1 MNLSTLTNG
10 TSDRLYP
17 KLQNPQSDHEVPA
30 FVSDESVWRALC
42 ADADAAV
49 TVCDRDGKIH
59 FANELSNRF
68 FRWQQTVRQGRD
80 PGAANTARN
89 TVKDAAST
97 SAIDERLRLFTRVC
111 DTGRGVA
118 YESLV
123 QGIRQFVTVRP
134 VQGSN
139 GQTFA
144 LIIARRMHAWE
155 RAELLADE
163 TLDVVELETHDPGIL
178 ATLSPRELDVLIL
191 LGGGMTHAEI
201 AERLDLSVRTI
212 ERHRDRLG
220 QKLRAGNRVD
230 LARFAIRAGLAELP
244 DAAQGFYLDEHPR
257 DPLDLPAPLRK
268 MARRRVRVS
277 DTVTEPDRRR
287 RKPSD
292 EA

>member
-1 MNLSTLTNG
+1 MNLSTLAHA
-10 TSDRLYP
+10 TSDRLFP
-17 KLQNPQSDHEVPA
+17 KLQNPQSDLEIPG

-49 TVCDRDGKIH
+49 TICDREGKIH

-68 FRWQQTVRQGRD
+68 FRWQQTVKLGRD

-89 TVKDAAST
+89 TVKDAASAA
-97 SAIDERLRLFTRVC
+97 AIDERLRLFARVC
-111 DTGRGVA
+111 DTRRGVA

-134 VQGSN
+134 VPGAG

-144 LIIARRMHAWE
+144 MILARRMHSWE

-191 LGGGMTHAEI
+191 LGSGMTHAEI
-201 AERLDLSVRTI
+201 AERLGLSIRTI

-244 DAAQGFYLDEHPR
+244 DPAQDFYLQEHPK
-257 DPLDLPAPLRK
+257 DPLDLSAPLRK
-268 MARRRVRVS
+268 MARRRVRAS
-277 DTVTEPDRRR
+277 DMQSAPDLR
-287 RKPSD
+287 RKKPASD
-292 EA
+292 K

>member
-1 MNLSTLTNG
+1 MTLSTFTHAPK
-10 TSDRLYP
+10 DRLP
-17 KLQNPQSDHEVPA
+17 PRLQHPHEDHDIPP

-42 ADADAAV
+42 ADSDSAV
-49 TVCDRDGKIH
+49 TVCNREGKIQ

-80 PGAANTARN
+80 PGPANTARN
-89 TVKDAAST
+89 TVKDAASAN
-97 SAIDERLRLFTRVC
+97 AIDERLRLFTRVC

-134 VQGSN
+134 VSAGN

-155 RAELLADE
+155 RAELLADD

-191 LGGGMTHAEI
+191 LGGGLTHAEI
-201 AERLDLSVRTI
+201 AERLGLSVRTI

-244 DAAQGFYLDEHPR
+244 DIAQGFYLEEHPK
-257 DPLDLPAPLRK
+257 DPLDLPPSLRK
-268 MARRRVRVS
+268 MARRRIRAT
-277 DTVTEPDRRR
+277 DMQNEPDLRR
-287 RKPSD
+287 RKPASD
-292 EA
+292 E

>member
-1 MNLSTLTNG
+1 MNLSTLTRA
-10 TSDRLYP
+10 TSDRLFP
-17 KLQNPQSDHEVPA
+17 TLQNPQTDRELPE

-42 ADADAAV
+42 SDSDAAV
-49 TVCDRDGKIH
+49 TVCDREGRIH

-68 FRWQQTVRQGRD
+68 FRWQQTVKLGRD

-89 TVKDAAST
+89 TVKDAASAA
-97 SAIDERLRLFTRVC
+97 AIDERLRLFTRVC

-134 VQGSN
+134 VPGGQ

-144 LIIARRMHAWE
+144 MIVARRMHAWE

-163 TLDVVELETHDPGIL
+163 TLEVVELETHDPGIL

-201 AERLDLSVRTI
+201 AERLGLSVRTI

-244 DAAQGFYLDEHPR
+244 DPAQGFYLEEHPR
-257 DPLDLPAPLRK
+257 DPLDLPASLRK
-268 MARRRVRVS
+268 MARRRVRAS
-277 DTVTEPDRRR
+277 DMQTEPDRRR
-287 RKPSD
+287 KKPASD
-292 EA
+292 E